1 MLPHLPKSR
10 PILLPAPRS
19 ATRATGES
27 PARPEIRGRVVCAA
41 LAPALLV
48 LLCLAGCAGYQVGN
62 WTLYSDG
69 IETVYV
75 SVFESDSFRHNL
87 GELLTEAVAKEI
99 ERVTPYKVVGSPA
112 ADSILRGRIVTDA
125 KNVVV
130 EDPRDNPRELELTFQ
145 VQVQWVD
152 RRGRT
157 IQDCGAI
164 PLPPEMTLVGA
175 SATIIPE
182 VGETLDVAQL
192 EAVQEIAEQIVAMM
206 ETPW

>member
-1 MLPHLPKSR
+1 VP
-10 PILLPAPRS
+10 
-19 ATRATGES
+19 
-27 PARPEIRGRVVCAA
+27 
-41 LAPALLV
+41 
-48 LLCLAGCAGYQVGN
+48 
-62 WTLYSDG
+62 
-69 IETVYV
+69 
-75 SVFESDSFRHNL
+75 VFESDSFRHNL

>member
-1 MLPHLPKSR
+1 MLSHLPTPCPKS
-10 PILLPAPRS
+10 PPGPGQAV
-19 ATRATGES
+19 RANARS
-27 PARPEIRGRVVCAA
+27 PARPEVRGRFVCVAV
-41 LAPALLV
+41 APALLAI
-48 LLCLAGCAGYQVGN
+48 LCLAGCAGYQVGN
-62 WTLYSDG
+62 WTLYSEG

-75 SVFESDSFRHNL
+75 PVFESDSFRHNL

-130 EDPRDNPRELELTFQ
+130 EDPHDNPRELELTFQ

>member
-1 MLPHLPKSR
+1 MLSYLPTACPKS
-10 PILLPAPRS
+10 PPAPGQ
-19 ATRATGES
+19 AVRATARL
-27 PARPEIRGRVVCAA
+27 PARPEVRGRVACAA
-41 LAPALLV
+41 LAPVLLV
-48 LLCLAGCAGYQVGN
+48 LVCHAGCAGYQVGN

-75 SVFESDSFRHNL
+75 PVFESDSFRHNL

-130 EDPRDNPRELELTFQ
+130 EDPHDNPRELELTFQ